1 MKNSCNLHVFYI
13 LFGEKNSFF
22 LINKH
27 VFLIFIKKKTRK
39 KKKIK
44 MKKNV
49 FFCFCL
55 FFLLNIHEASTSHFN
70 RNISEK
76 SSLASLFFPRKR
88 ALLTGFTC
96 LERIWKNNEKNL
108 KY

>member
-1 MKNSCNLHVFYI
+1 MF
-13 LFGEKNSFF
+13 
-22 LINKH
+22 
-27 VFLIFIKKKTRK
+27 FLIFIKKKTRK

-44 MKKNV
+44 TKTKV
-49 FFCFCL
+49 FFFVL
-55 FFLLNIHEASTSHFN
+55 FFSLLLNIHEASTSHFN

-96 LERIWKNNEKNL
+96 LERIWKNNEIFL
-108 KY
+108 

>member
-1 MKNSCNLHVFYI
+1 M
-13 LFGEKNSFF
+13 
-22 LINKH
+22 
-27 VFLIFIKKKTRK
+27 
-39 KKKIK
+39 
-44 MKKNV
+44 
-49 FFCFCL
+49 
-55 FFLLNIHEASTSHFN
+55 HEASTSHFN